1 MRIVFLI
8 VFLGINIAFGQNIKI
23 PEITPEHKENAN
35 TIKISDFQTIEY
47 KSYNKV
53 TVSRKY
59 VVLVLNEIGF
69 NNIDLSENYDKSNKI
84 KKLNV
89 TTYNT
94 FGGKV
99 KHFVKADF
107 KDRSLLD
114 DSTIFSDDRILYL
127 DYTPTVYPF
136 IIEYECETE
145 SVNTAFLHAWT
156 PISNLNETVL
166 ESKLE
171 IINNPVCPVNVKVQK
186 LEEFKVEK
194 LEAATKTTYSAK
206 NIIAIKPEV
215 NSDYSK
221 EFPMVKMYLSKASL
235 EGYELNMNS
244 WSEFGKMYYD
254 YFIKDNS
261 TISEKTKLKLDNII
275 SVNDSK
281 LDKIKKIY
289 KYVQDNTR
297 YVSIQVG
304 VGGWK
309 PMEVSDVEKYGY
321 GDCKAL
327 SNFTRSILKAYDI
340 ESYYTVIYGG
350 DKRKLDEEIVSMQ
363 GNHVILSV
371 PNNEKYIFLECT
383 SQTNPFSYLSNF
395 TSNRNALIIKPTG
408 SEIVKTSEYK
418 TEKNTQETKSKVN
431 VLENGSISGN
441 VEIISKNIQYKN
453 VSHLETKSSKDQID
467 YYRNHFGHLNNLEV
481 SNLKWTNNKED
492 FSFTETF
499 SFKAENYFEK
509 SLNSI
514 VLPLNVL
521 NRYSRIPLKY
531 RNKKFSFEIDYGF
544 IDADEIEIILP
555 QNFSITQLPGKVTLK
570 EKFGEYNASV
580 IFENN
585 KLIYKRKLTI
595 YDGVYVKEEY
605 ELYRKFIEQISKSD
619 NLKIIIDIKKQ

>member
-8 VFLGINIAFGQNIKI
+8 IFLGINFVNSQNLKI
-23 PEITPEHKENAN
+23 PIITPEQKENAN
-35 TIKISDFQTIEY
+35 TIKISDFQTVEY

-53 TVSRKY
+53 TISNKY

-69 NNIDLSENYDKSNKI
+69 NSIDLSENYNKSNRI
-84 KKLNV
+84 KNLNV
-89 TTYNT
+89 TIYNS
-94 FGGKV
+94 FGGKI
-99 KHFVKADF
+99 KQFVKADF

-114 DSTIFSDDRILYL
+114 DSTMFSDSRIVYL
-127 DYTPTVYPF
+127 DYTPTTYPF
-136 IIEYECETE
+136 ILEYECVTE
-145 SVNTAFLHAWT
+145 SVNTAFLKAWS
-156 PISNLNETVL
+156 PISNLHETVL
-166 ESKLE
+166 EATLE
-171 IINNPVCPVNVKVQK
+171 IIKNPECAVHVKVQK
-186 LEEFKVEK
+186 LEEFKVE
-194 LEAATKTTYSAK
+194 ESESATRKTYSVK
-206 NIIAIKPEV
+206 NIMAIKPEA
-215 NSDYSK
+215 NADYSK
-221 EFPMVKMYLSKASL
+221 EFPMVKMYLKKASL

-281 LDKIKKIY
+281 LDKIKKVY

-297 YVSIQVG
+297 YVSVQVG

-340 ESYYTVIYGG
+340 DSYYTVIYGG
-350 DKRKLDEEIVSMQ
+350 DKRKLDEEIISMQ
-363 GNHVILSV
+363 GNHAILSV
-371 PNNEKYIFLECT
+371 PNEENYIFLECT
-383 SQTNPFSYLSNF
+383 SQTNPFSYLSDF

-418 TEKNTQETKSKVN
+418 TDTNTQFTKSKIT

-441 VEIISKNIQYKN
+441 AEIISKNFQYKN
-453 VSHLETKSSKDQID
+453 VSKLETSSLKEQTD
-467 YYRNHFGHLNNLEV
+467 YYKNHFGHLNNFEI
-481 SNLKWTNNKED
+481 SNLKLNNNKED
-492 FSFTETF
+492 FSFAETF

-514 VLPLNVL
+514 ILPLNVL
-521 NRYSRIPLKY
+521 NRFSSIPSKY
-531 RNKKFSFEIDYGF
+531 RNKKFSFEIEYGF
-544 IDADEIEIILP
+544 TDADEIEIALP
-555 QNFSITQLPGKVTLK
+555 TNYTITQLPEKINLK

-585 KLIYKRKLTI
+585 KLIYKRSLTI
-595 YDGVYVKEEY
+595 NDGVYAKEDY
-605 ELYRKFIEQISKSD
+605 EAYRKFNEQISKSD
-619 NLKIIIDIKKQ
+619 NIKIIIDQKQ

>member
-8 VFLGINIAFGQNIKI
+8 VFLGINFAFSQNIKI
-23 PEITPEHKENAN
+23 PVITPEQKENAN
-35 TIKISDFQTIEY
+35 TVKISDFQTIEY
-47 KSYNKV
+47 KNYNKV
-53 TVSRKY
+53 NVSRKY
-59 VVLVLNEIGF
+59 IVLVLNEIGF
-69 NNIDLSENYDKSNKI
+69 NGIDLSENYNKSNKI

-89 TTYNT
+89 TIYNT

-99 KHFVKADF
+99 KQFGKLDF

-114 DSTIFSDDRILYL
+114 DSTMLSDNRILYL
-127 DYTPTVYPF
+127 DYTPIVYPF
-136 IIEYECETE
+136 VLEYECETE
-145 SVNTAFLHAWT
+145 SVNTAFLNAWT
-156 PISNLNETVL
+156 PISNLHETVL
-166 ESKLE
+166 EATLE
-171 IINNPVCPVNVKVQK
+171 IIKNPECIVSVKVQK
-186 LEEFKVEK
+186 LDEFKVEK
-194 LEAATKTTYSAK
+194 VESSTKTVYTGK
-206 NIIAIKPEV
+206 NIMAIKPEV

-235 EGYELNMNS
+235 EGYELNMSS

-327 SNFTRSILKAYDI
+327 SNFTRSLLKAYDI
-340 ESYYTVIYGG
+340 ESHCTVIYGG
-350 DKRKLDEEIVSMQ
+350 DRKKFDEEIVSMQ
-363 GNHVILSV
+363 GNHMILSV
-371 PNNEKYIFLECT
+371 PNDESYIFLECT
-383 SQTNPFSYLSNF
+383 SQTNAFGYLSDF
-395 TSNRNALIIKPTG
+395 TSNRNALIIKPNG

-418 TEKNTQETKSKVN
+418 TDNNTQFTKSKIT
-431 VLENGSISGN
+431 VLENGKIFGN
-441 VEIISKNIQYKN
+441 AEIISKNIQYKN
-453 VSHLETKSSKDQID
+453 VSHLETKSLKEQTD
-467 YYRNHFGHLNNLEV
+467 YYKNHFDHLNNFEI
-481 SNLKWTNNKED
+481 SNLKLNNSKEN
-492 FSFTETF
+492 FSFSEVF
-499 SFKAENYFEK
+499 NFKAENYYEK

-514 VLPLNVL
+514 ILPLNVL
-521 NRYSRIPLKY
+521 NRFSNIPSKY
-531 RNKKFSFEIDYGF
+531 RNKNFSFEIKYGF
-544 IDADEIEIILP
+544 VDADEIEIVLP
-555 QNFSITQLPGKVTLK
+555 TNYSITQLPEKITLK

-595 YDGVYVKEEY
+595 YDGVYAKEDY
-605 ELYRKFIEQISKSD
+605 ETYRKFNEQISKSD
-619 NLKIIIDIKKQ
+619 NIKIIIDVK